1 MASLRL
7 NRLDEALADFN
18 KTIELNPKDPDAWN
32 NRGLVYNRLGRTQEA
47 LSDFNK
53 ALELDDL
60 NGQAYNNR
68 GLVYLKLGKHN
79 EAIEDLKK
87 AGRLGVPEAEDY
99 LKSKGISYAQP
110 HRFEIALSYS
120 QLRLQGGFSTPL

>member
-1 MASLRL
+1 M
-7 NRLDEALADFN
+7 
-18 KTIELNPKDPDAWN
+18 
-32 NRGLVYNRLGRTQEA
+32 RGTTGVSCTSGSAGRSEA

-68 GLVYLKLGKHN
+68 GLVYLKLGKNN

-87 AGRLGVPEAEDY
+87 AGRLGVPEAVGVPQVKRD
-99 LKSKGISYAQP
+99 LVCPTAP
-110 HRFEIALSYS
+110 VRDCPFLWL
-120 QLRLQGGFSTPL
+120 LRL